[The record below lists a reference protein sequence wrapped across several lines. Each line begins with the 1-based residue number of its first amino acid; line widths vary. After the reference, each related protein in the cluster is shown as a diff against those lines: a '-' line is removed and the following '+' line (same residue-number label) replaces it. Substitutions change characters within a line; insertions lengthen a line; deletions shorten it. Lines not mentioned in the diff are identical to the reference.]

1 MNTLRKIEQ
10 FIELCLVPKL
20 NKNYDECKNHS
31 EFGIRNKNLDKN
43 FYLLLKQLEAIN
55 FKNCNNPESVISQL
69 LILYTELSSKN
80 TWDEANCLKCSEK
93 LNCYFHTFYEINLTD
108 VLFQN
113 SVFNHQEIFDK
124 CFENLHIK
132 LSPAEFKKY
141 PAQIDVY
148 LRLIKDIKRYNVTIV
163 PSKILPT
170 SLNLIDDYIIE
181 NKLNGLKSCL
191 AILQCLNKD
200 AFEKGNYY
208 EVVYLSLKK
217 LITEKDIEATKLVFE
232 CLLTLYHILPANSQ
246 KQKLDEIYNAVL
258 DQLIIESN
266 LYRKAECLKFTKTI
280 ISIHKIHCCNRIIFF
295 SIISDNLDLCCN
307 EAVSEVLLEIV
318 LQTLKEWVKYCWCVW
333 KFSTGHK
340 IISNLFK
347 VLYCCKDERLVTE
360 VHNLLVTLI
369 KLCDDTEKKIII
381 NNLEVVD
388 HTIKK

>member
-55 FKNCNNPESVISQL
+55 FKNCNNPES
-69 LILYTELSSKN
+69 
-80 TWDEANCLKCSEK
+80 
-93 LNCYFHTFYEINLTD
+93 
-108 VLFQN
+108 
-113 SVFNHQEIFDK
+113 
-124 CFENLHIK
+124 
-132 LSPAEFKKY
+132 
-141 PAQIDVY
+141 
-148 LRLIKDIKRYNVTIV
+148 RYNVTIV

-266 LYRKAECLKFTKTI
+266 LYRKAECLNDVIPDTKTVV
-280 ISIHKIHCCNRIIFF
+280 
-295 SIISDNLDLCCN
+295 LDLMLDMVN
-307 EAVSEVLLEIV
+307 KNKGKHHEYEGKPSF
-318 LQTLKEWVKYCWCVW
+318 QKE
-333 KFSTGHK
+333 
-340 IISNLFK
+340 
-347 VLYCCKDERLVTE
+347 
-360 VHNLLVTLI
+360 
-369 KLCDDTEKKIII
+369 
-381 NNLEVVD
+381 
-388 HTIKK
+388 